1 MKRASEKEQTL
12 RTLLHH
18 LNSRCEVTIP
28 CNNPQTKNN
37 NDLRS
42 LLIPTEVQ

>member
-1 MKRASEKEQTL
+1 MQPFMKRASEKEQTL

-18 LNSRCEVTIP
+18 LNSRCEVTIS
-28 CNNPQTKNN
+28 NNPIKN

-42 LLIPTEVQ
+42 MLVMGE